1 MPRKQAPRDLDAEFA
16 TLLPLYKENREERV
30 KEFAVLFISTLQ
42 AEKQTQLW
50 TELSTKF
57 PMTVRLW
64 AMQNLRKSMK
74 SRLNMDAE
82 SVARWAAVL
91 DLQMHDS
98 RLAKIKTEGEA
109 KEAQNELVTQC
120 LDKCAMLLFKTIT
133 ATPPASISELRQVL
147 DSAYEFPLQI
157 RILERNR
164 ATFMKSVPGMFN
176 RETFHLFKEG
186 VCAGKLHDKMVV
198 NPSEETRAAYY
209 AHIDPPDRVDGL
221 SHKLR
226 GEIVSRGSLADS
238 ILCKYP
244 LIVQKYVLGDLQCRL
259 VRELEGRIPM
269 QEIRAT
275 VARIKDELNPD
286 TEADTKVALLKNLR
300 STLVRMRRSKSTWL
314 ESHISNEVQ
323 ILPAKI
329 LVSAIRAVDPE
340 AKPDLKAIVTRLL
353 HKMPP
358 HFVLLP
364 LKRYGVDIT
373 SVAPAGFEKMVERAI
388 DEYKKSV

>member
-1 MPRKQAPRDLDAEFA
+1 MPPRKQASRDLDAEFDA
-16 TLLPLYKENREERV
+16 LLPLYKANPKDLV
-30 KEFAVLFISTLQ
+30 KKFAVLYITTLQ
-42 AEKQTQLW
+42 AEKV
-50 TELSTKF
+50 TELWSELGEKF

-64 AMQNLRKSMK
+64 AMLNLRKSVM
-74 SRLNMDAE
+74 SRLKLE
-82 SVARWAAVL
+82 SDTVARWGAELNLRRHAA
-91 DLQMHDS
+91 
-98 RLAKIKTEGEA
+98 RLAKIKTEGDA
-109 KEAQNELVTQC
+109 KEVQ
-120 LDKCAMLLFKTIT
+120 KTIVAVCQQECT
-133 ATPPASISELRQVL
+133 KLMFKMIKSNSPKSISELRQVM
-147 DSAYEFPLQI
+147 DSAYGFSLQL
-157 RILERNR
+157 RILEGER
-164 ATFMKSVPGMFN
+164 AAFMKTVPGMFS

-186 VCAGKLHDKMVV
+186 VSAAKLHDKMVV

-209 AHIDPPDRVDGL
+209 AHIDHPDGL

-259 VRELEGRIPM
+259 VRELKGRIPM

-275 VARIKDELNPD
+275 LAGIKDELNPD

-300 STLVRMRRSKSTWL
+300 SILVRMRRSKSTWL
-314 ESHISNEVQ
+314 ESLISNEVQ

-329 LVSAIRAVDPE
+329 LLSAIRAVDPE
-340 AKPDLKAIVTRLL
+340 AKPDLKATITRLL